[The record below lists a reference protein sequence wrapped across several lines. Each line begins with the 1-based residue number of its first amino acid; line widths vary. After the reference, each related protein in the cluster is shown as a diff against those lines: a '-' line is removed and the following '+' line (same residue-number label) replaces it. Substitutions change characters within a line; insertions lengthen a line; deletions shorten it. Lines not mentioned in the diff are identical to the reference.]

1 METEDQEGGKLL
13 GYGVS
18 GCAFMPPLLCK
29 GETKPKNK
37 LLVTKIG
44 VKADLMDDFAKLK
57 YISDNVPL
65 AETYFVIT
73 KDTKLCEPSKKQV
86 EPQSSIDKC
95 FAEADALSSYSLGS
109 LRLLRMNYGG
119 VPMRDPGAIG
129 PQTNIW
135 DFGKHLLEGLTLLMV
150 NGIVHADLH
159 SNNVVV
165 KGGLPRIIDFGN
177 SFFMRTNRDMNRKL
191 RGQLES
197 YFHRPVYTL
206 ENATRYTQEP
216 PEGPLF
222 NGFFEGIP
230 TNKILE
236 GIFKYRNRFITNLH
250 AILGITKGTIVKQI
264 TDYRSKT
271 KYFERDPN
279 LEEWWKLHWHTY
291 DAWGAGYLLLSVIAD
306 LSIAGVD
313 FERSSM
319 YKGKFNKMKEAL
331 RGLLNFNCIKRLDAA
346 GALAIWDSPNNP
358 ILKKY
363 AADW

>member
-1 METEDQEGGKLL
+1 MEDQEGGKLL

-29 GETKPKNK
+29 GETRTRNKN
-37 LLVTKIG
+37 LVTKIG
-44 VKADLMDDFAKLK
+44 VKSDLMDDFSKLK

-65 AETYFVIT
+65 AETYFVVT
-73 KDTKLCEPSKKQV
+73 KDKKLCEPSTKQV
-86 EPQSSIDKC
+86 EPQTSINKC

-119 VPMRDPGAIG
+119 VPLHSPGAIG
-129 PQTNIW
+129 PRTDVW
-135 DFGKHLLEGLTLLMV
+135 TFGKHLLEGLTLLMI

-165 KGGLPRIIDFGN
+165 KNGLPRIIDFGN
-177 SFFMRTNRDMNRKL
+177 SFFMRTSRDIKK
-191 RGQLES
+191 GQLES

-230 TNKILE
+230 TNKIME
-236 GIFKYRNRFITNLH
+236 GIFKYRNRFITNMH
-250 AILGITKGTIVKQI
+250 AVLGVTKGDIAKQV

-279 LEEWWKLHWHTY
+279 IVEWWKLHWHTY
-291 DAWGAGYLLLSVIAD
+291 DAWGAGYLLLSMIAD
-306 LSIAGVD
+306 LSIEGVD
-313 FERSSM
+313 FERSPM
-319 YKGKFNKMKEAL
+319 YRGKFNKMKEAL

-346 GALAIWDSPNNP
+346 GALAVWDSPNNF
-358 ILKKY
+358 ILKRY
-363 AADW
+363 AADWH